1 MDKDKAIRFVSEVT
15 HEILHQYGNG
25 EISKE
30 SAEKLILR
38 MKENS
43 FLSTH
48 NVFFTAVQGFLDKIS
63 NSDIPKP

>member
-1 MDKDKAIRFVSEVT
+1 MDKDKAIRFVSVVT

-25 EISKE
+25 EILKE
-30 SAEKLILR
+30 SVEKLILK

-43 FLSTH
+43 FLSSH
-48 NVFFTAVQGFLDKIS
+48 NVFFTTVQGLLDKIP